1 MCLSFTMSIVLDTKC
16 ARNEFLLGKVLQNTV
31 VIVMREY
38 MSIAVRSNMHFVCI
52 TTVARVDTQ

>member
-1 MCLSFTMSIVLDTKC
+1 MSIVLDTKC